1 MKRVIILSSKQSDVD
16 ILSTSVSSFLLPT
29 SSEYEPYSEETN
41 QCEII
46 NKKQMQYNALTITN
60 YFISTNTKS
69 YLGILNEWYW
79 IIDLLQAQT
88 GIQADHIKLTLMKI
102 KVDDTFH
109 RLGEQFGISYA
120 QASNVFN
127 STVPCLAHMLKT
139 FIYFPDP
146 ISVKKALPIPFR
158 ANYSHVQSIIDCFE
172 IQIQKPTNSVN
183 QALTWSEY
191 KKCNTLKYL
200 ISSTPDGFINFVSNG
215 FGGRISDTLITEKS
229 GLLNVL
235 PEECG
240 VMADRGFKQIQTILN
255 QKKCILIRPP
265 TVSSNVKPSKAEV
278 LETKRIASLRI
289 HIERVI
295 RRLRE
300 YEMLKPHACIH
311 HNLLPHMDFIVTIA
325 SALINL
331 QTPIIKT

>member
-1 MKRVIILSSKQSDVD
+1 M
-16 ILSTSVSSFLLPT
+16 
-29 SSEYEPYSEETN
+29 
-41 QCEII
+41 
-46 NKKQMQYNALTITN
+46 
-60 YFISTNTKS
+60 
-69 YLGILNEWYW
+69 
-79 IIDLLQAQT
+79 
-88 GIQADHIKLTLMKI
+88 
-102 KVDDTFH
+102 
-109 RLGEQFGISYA
+109 
-120 QASNVFN
+120 
-127 STVPCLAHMLKT
+127 
-139 FIYFPDP
+139 
-146 ISVKKALPIPFR
+146 SVKKLLPIPFR

-215 FGGRISDTLITEKS
+215 YGGRISDTLITEKS
-229 GLLNVL
+229 ELLNVL
-235 PEECG
+235 PDGCG

-265 TVSSNVKPSKAEV
+265 TVSSTVKPSKAEV

-300 YEMLKPHACIH
+300 YEILKPYACIH
-311 HNLLPHMDFIVTIA
+311 HNLLPHVDSLVTIA

-331 QTPIIKT
+331 QSPIIKT